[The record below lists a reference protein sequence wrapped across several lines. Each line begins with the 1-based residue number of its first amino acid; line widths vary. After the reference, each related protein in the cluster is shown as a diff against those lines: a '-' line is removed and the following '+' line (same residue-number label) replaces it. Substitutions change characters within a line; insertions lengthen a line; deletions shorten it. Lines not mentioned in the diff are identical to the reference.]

1 MSTSYSAGV
10 VLGVKLDE
18 LGLKVEKISVPY
30 EVHDKKGK
38 PTGKTDYEKSWKIN
52 FQGNE
57 TVDDHLYS
65 DVIENLLD
73 IKKPLELLDMSYDKF
88 NVDKVV
94 VGVTIVDRDYD
105 DWNVVKELKPEEKFE
120 LVKSELKNQF
130 GVDVEPKLYFYFQ
143 VS

>member
-18 LGLKVEKISVPY
+18 LGLKVENISVQY

-38 PTGKTDYEKSWKIN
+38 PTGKIEYEKSWKIN
-52 FQGNE
+52 FQGKE
-57 TVDDHLYS
+57 TVDDNLYS
-65 DVIENLLD
+65 DVVEELLG
-73 IKKPLELLDMSYDKF
+73 IKKPLELLDISYDKF

-94 VGVTIVDRDYD
+94 GINIVDRDYD
-105 DWNVVKELKPEEKFE
+105 DWNVVKEISIDGKLE
-120 LVKSELKNQF
+120 LVKSELKKQF
-130 GVDVEPKLYFYFQ
+130 GVDVEPKLYFYFE

>member
-1 MSTSYSAGV
+1 MSASYSAGV

-38 PTGKTDYEKSWKIN
+38 PTGKIEYEKSWKIN
-52 FQGNE
+52 FQGKE
-57 TVDDHLYS
+57 TVEEKLYS
-65 DVIENLLD
+65 DSIENILD
-73 IKKPLELLDMSYDKF
+73 IKKPLEILDMSYDKF

-94 VGVTIVDRDYD
+94 VGITIIDREYD
-105 DWNVVKELKPEEKFE
+105 DWNVVKELPIDGNFE

-130 GVDVEPKLYFYFQ
+130 GVNVEPKLYFYFQ